1 VTLVPTDPANRRE
14 HPIAESDFDAVA
26 YLHDGLHLAG
36 WTATDLWIGALSIGG
51 AFSRAD
57 IEDLLS
63 GAQPLTEGVYDL
75 LAAALNDCFAERGLD
90 HPVRYAS
97 ELTVE

>member
-1 VTLVPTDPANRRE
+1 VARVPTDPGNRRE
-14 HPIAESDFDAVA
+14 RPIAESDFDAVA
-26 YLHDGLHLAG
+26 YIHDGLQLAE
-36 WTATDLWIGALSIGG
+36 WTATDLWIGVLSIGG

-57 IEDLLS
+57 IEDLLTR
-63 GAQPLTEGVYDL
+63 ARPLTEGVYDL

-97 ELTVE
+97 DLTVE